1 MKTIEQIAAEILVEC
16 GKYVEINPVKDN
28 RKTAFWIGFLNEC
41 NGPRDYRKSSRID
54 PFADTLE
61 GRRQS
66 DAIEDWIYSVH
77 EDLWE
82 QSHLI
87 VELPF
92 ISFKWR
98 LDRIKWCLEQ
108 LRDEE

>member
-1 MKTIEQIAAEILVEC
+1 MKTIEQIAAEVLVKQGYALTIYDEAFPQYIGYIC
-16 GKYVEINPVKDN
+16 VRDPDWHSETGN
-28 RKTAFWIGFLNEC
+28 RAEKCE
-41 NGPRDYRKSSRID
+41 

-61 GRRQS
+61 GRKQS
-66 DAIEDWIYSVH
+66 DAIEDWLYSVH